1 MAVVTSGA
9 TAGLPAPLSPY
20 LGDVLDTFGFN
31 NTPNKILRENRG
43 SILAAAAAIPKRRAM
58 IDDAIDKDAARLV
71 QPVRDQEVTV
81 IGGGLQAAIF
91 CAAYWKATGKKPMV
105 LEQRPRLGGVFA
117 LSKGPAFYLNSRNRP
132 EGGEPG
138 PGKPGPLNTI
148 GGAIELADISGAEY
162 PPQDDLAFV
171 IRLTLALYST
181 PITNAR
187 VGLVTDRDLDGMHAV
202 RFTYKGLSFV
212 FRSKNLIFATGVGEP
227 ELPFSNGTT
236 FEAFLLQTDRTDY
249 PISRWGDRVAV
260 IGAGDSGSCTVEY
273 LLGQGPTTKYDTAS
287 SAFPQRIV
295 WFGQSCTT
303 REQYMEGARSR
314 YAGIGRYM
322 PRVGDPGYFARVIPK
337 PKALR
342 VAMDDKRERLLVLY
356 REGGVVGDPIS
367 EQFDSVIVC
376 AGYRD
381 TSEFALVPELRVRRR
396 DVVQV
401 DGVPCGTRCVNTNIY
416 SIGPCAGLP
425 VTDGETSENSFL
437 AKVPQNSVALFRY
450 NRKTQLLAEHLAASA
465 PPEEEDDR
473 NPF

>member
-1 MAVVTSGA
+1 MAVVTSGTA
-9 TAGLPAPLSPY
+9 AGLPAPLSPY
-20 LGDVLDTFGFN
+20 LRDVLGSFGFN
-31 NTPNKILRENRG
+31 GAPSKSLLENRG

-58 IDDAIDKDAARLV
+58 IDDAIDKDAGRFR
-71 QPVRDQEVTV
+71 QPASDQEVTV

-91 CAAYWKATGKKPMV
+91 CAAYWKATGNKPLV

-162 PPQDDLAFV
+162 PPQDDLAFI
-171 IRLTLALYST
+171 IRLTLALYSK

-187 VGLVTDRDLDGMHAV
+187 IELVTDRDLDGMHAV

-236 FEAFLLQTDRTDY
+236 FEEFLLQTDMTDY

-260 IGAGDSGSCTVEY
+260 IGAGDSGSCVVEY

-322 PRVGDPGYFARVIPK
+322 PRFDDPDYFARVIPK

-342 VAMDDKRERLLVLY
+342 VARDDKRERLLVLY
-356 REGGVVGDPIS
+356 RPDKFAESVS

-425 VTDGETSENSFL
+425 VTDSETSENSFL

-450 NRKTQLLAEHLAASA
+450 NRKTQRLAEHLAASA
-465 PPEEEDDR
+465 PPEDEDDR
-473 NPF
+473 DPF